1 MIPSSVLVKLN
12 GLTIGLSCR
21 FEDADNCDNV
31 GAVGDVPNLVENVVG
46 SHANEHMEV
55 DTNLNDHANLNLG
68 SNDPQSVIENDSV
81 GLVDIHVA
89 HSIELAQVAESS
101 KSSSGFRDGSL
112 DPKKIIEAPEASEY
126 RPKEHVGTLV
136 EILASSKCVDV
147 PDSNKSGEARLTIE
161 VCNSLG
167 LFFDAMIWRY
177 DSSIID
183 DHFIMSNGR
192 FICMNLDC
200 ALVNVY
206 APIDSNDRGMGF
218 QKLSKCLSSLGIP
231 ILMRGD
237 FNIVRCLEEKFGD
250 SLNRRDMDQFSDFID
265 YLNLMNFAF
274 TWRQF
279 YMVQSSGSSD
289 FLHAR

>member
-1 MIPSSVLVKLN
+1 MDKKKLFVWVSPEGIPLLAWSDSGFSSIVNKWGYIIKIGEDTSKRNCFDCARILLRVTFVSMIPSSVLVKLN

-167 LFFDAMIWRY
+167 LFFDAMIWR
-177 DSSIID
+177 
-183 DHFIMSNGR
+183 F
-192 FICMNLDC
+192 
-200 ALVNVY
+200 A
-206 APIDSNDRGMGF
+206 RG
-218 QKLSKCLSSLGIP
+218 
-231 ILMRGD
+231 
-237 FNIVRCLEEKFGD
+237 
-250 SLNRRDMDQFSDFID
+250 
-265 YLNLMNFAF
+265 
-274 TWRQF
+274 
-279 YMVQSSGSSD
+279 
-289 FLHAR
+289 